1 VVTLSEETHDAR
13 RAIPRALFASLGIAT
28 ALYVLVAVAAVSIV
42 GPDALASSETPLALV
57 MQHDWGGRG
66 SDIVAAI
73 AIAATVNTTLLA
85 LTAASRNL
93 FGMAR
98 SGSLP
103 RVIATVSRRTRSPW
117 VAAAL
122 GLGVAAAFAA
132 TADIALAASVT
143 DFAVYAIFLVVNVAV
158 IVLRRIAPATPRT
171 IVVPLTV
178 GRTPVTPLLAIAT
191 ILIMIVRLEPSAWL
205 LGIAAIVAGALAW
218 LALNTSSLTAR
229 AVRSR

>member
-1 VVTLSEETHDAR
+1 
-13 RAIPRALFASLGIAT
+13 
-28 ALYVLVAVAAVSIV
+28 
-42 GPDALASSETPLALV
+42 

-117 VAAAL
+117 VAAVL